1 MEILC
6 AILVGFFVGCVLG
19 VGIMA
24 MFSVSKYDDDINKS
38 IPRQLPPIPHR
49 EDNN

>member
-1 MEILC
+1 MEILF
-6 AILVGFFVGCVLG
+6 AILVGFFVGCVSG

-24 MFSVSKYDDDINKS
+24 VFSVSKYDDDINKS
-38 IPRQLPPIPHR
+38 ILRQLPPPHR